1 MNNKIKLAVVPF
13 LLALGAC
20 SSSSS
25 TAPAGGGT
33 TLQVI
38 TTSDTFMDLD
48 GTYNIC
54 YARSN
59 GAVLSTLDEVVISGS
74 SFSMTSQD
82 YSVAGCSAPIDGA
95 GSAAEGIVSIA
106 TPGVSNSVTD
116 WVDGS
121 DASTA
126 PPTASAGGALSATAS
141 YTLLSVTFSGTPTG
155 NFSSITVGTPVS
167 IFYVV
172 DATATG
178 SGVAPILYR
187 DSDADTGVA
196 STADPL
202 TKAP

>member
-25 TAPAGGGT
+25 TAPAGGGA

-59 GAVLSTLDEVVISGS
+59 GGVLSTLDEVVISGS

-82 YSVAGCSAPIDGA
+82 YSLAGCSAPIDGA
-95 GSAAEGIVSIA
+95 DSAAAGIVSIA

-121 DASTA
+121 DVSTT
-126 PPTASAGGALSATAS
+126 PPTASAGGALSETAS

-172 DATATG
+172 DATV

-187 DSDADTGVA
+187 DSDADAGVA

>member
-25 TAPAGGGT
+25 TAPAGGGAS
-33 TLQVI
+33 LEII
-38 TTSDTFMDLD
+38 TVSGNFMALD

-54 YARSN
+54 YARTDP
-59 GAVLSTLDEVVISGS
+59 GIASTLDEVIISGS

-82 YSVAGCSAPIDGA
+82 YSLAGCSAPIDGTS
-95 GSAAEGIVSIA
+95 SAAQA
-106 TPGVSNSVTD
+106 TISTTGTTAALTD
-116 WVDGS
+116 WVDGQQNS
-121 DASTA
+121 VA
-126 PPTASAGGALSATAS
+126 PPVAVDGSALPANAE
-141 YTLLSVTFSGTPTG
+141 YTVMSVTISGTPTG
-155 NFSSITVGTPVS
+155 NFSGIPVGTPIT

-172 DATATG
+172 DDTG
-178 SGVAPILYR
+178 TSTGAAPVLYR
-187 DSDADTGVA
+187 DDDADGGVA